1 MPDQPVLDPT
11 PESSPSGSDRSAPEI
26 RPVRAD
32 EHEALARLTVRA
44 YRVVHGEV
52 IDGLYVDDLL
62 DVAGRAAAAEVLVA
76 VDGDGALLGGV
87 TYVPDR
93 SSPMAEFDDEDAASV
108 RMLAVDPRFQG
119 RGAGAAL
126 MAACLDRARA
136 AGRDRMVL
144 HTTADNAF
152 ARAMYERMGF
162 RRDPTRDWRPDP
174 AVQLVGYE
182 LDLR

>member
-1 MPDQPVLDPT
+1 MSDQPVIDPS
-11 PESSPSGSDRSAPEI
+11 PEPRRPTRPRSPLEI
-26 RPVRAD
+26 RPIRPD
-32 EHEALARLTVRA
+32 EHDALAAMTERA
-44 YRVVHGEV
+44 YRVIHGEV

-76 VDGDGALLGGV
+76 VDADGTLLGGV

-93 SSPMAEFDDEDAASV
+93 TSAMAEFDDDDAASV

-136 AGRDRMVL
+136 DGRHRMVL
-144 HTTADNAF
+144 HTTADNTF
-152 ARAMYERMGF
+152 AREMYERMGF
-162 RRDPTRDWRPDP
+162 RRDPARDWEPDP

>member
-1 MPDQPVLDPT
+1 MPDQPVLDSP
-11 PESSPSGSDRSAPEI
+11 PESNAPSAGRPGLQI
-26 RPVRAD
+26 RPVRTD
-32 EHEALARLTVRA
+32 EYGALADLTVRA
-44 YRVVHGEV
+44 YRVLHGEV
-52 IDGLYVDDLL
+52 LDGLYLDDLL

-76 VDGDGALLGGV
+76 VDGDGTMLGGV

-93 SSPMAEFDDEDAASV
+93 SSQMAEFDDEDAASV

-136 AGRDRMVL
+136 GGRNRLVL
-144 HTTADNAF
+144 HTTTDNTL

-162 RRDPTRDWRPDP
+162 RRDPARDWAPDP
-174 AVQLVGYE
+174 AVHLVGYE